1 MKTIEIING
10 VTKKPEWALA
20 EPVNF
25 ALEEGEHIAI
35 IGRNGAGKSMFI
47 VLLLAFG

>member
-25 ALEEGEHIAI
+25 SLEEGEHIAI
-35 IGRNGAGKSMFI
+35 IGRNGALST
-47 VLLLAFG
+47 